1 MRRPPAF
8 QVYASDDLASP
19 DYYHLSLA
27 ERGLIDAMR
36 RVCWVDRDGAIPRD
50 PDAIAIAIRRPAA
63 EVRLALTA
71 QVLRWFAPGADASC
85 LVEPDL
91 QAQRER
97 NRVHRER
104 MSAGAAQTNAKRWGN
119 GGKPSLGESVSESG
133 SESQG
138 VSPLKRHETKR
149 NPSIGEANPLST
161 EQTAFVRDYERASN
175 GS

>member
-85 LVEPDL
+85 LVDSTGTQPRAPRANECRRSPNK
-91 QAQRER
+91 REA
-97 NRVHRER
+97 
-104 MSAGAAQTNAKRWGN
+104 M
-119 GGKPSLGESVSESG
+119 GEWW
-133 SESQG
+133 
-138 VSPLKRHETKR
+138 KTIARR
-149 NPSIGEANPLST
+149 IGER
-161 EQTAFVRDYERASN
+161 VGERVA
-175 GS
+175 GRIAPETT